1 MRVLGAI
8 VILSLAVSLATSADA
23 ADSVKKPPYW
33 ASIVPNKAR
42 TRTGPGRNFPG
53 AWLYQRSGLPVRVI
67 GTYTNWRKITDPDGQ
82 GGWIQSNML
91 TDKRTAL
98 VIGGVRE
105 MRDHPDEA
113 ARVAW
118 RVAPGVVGT
127 IGECDIRWCRFESGG
142 KSGYVAR
149 GGLWGLSP
157 GETLP

>member
-1 MRVLGAI
+1 MRALAVLI
-8 VILSLAVSLATSADA
+8 TLSLAAPAGAV
-23 ADSVKKPPYW
+23 DSIKKPPYW
-33 ASIVPNKAR
+33 ASIVPSKAR

-67 GTYTNWRKITDPDGQ
+67 ATYPNWRKIVDPDGE

-105 MRDHPDEA
+105 MRDRPSDT

-118 RVAPGVVGT
+118 RVAEGVVGE
-127 IGECDIRWCRFESGG
+127 ISECDSRWCRFETGG
-142 KSGYVAR
+142 KRGYVAR

-157 GETLP
+157 GESLP